1 MTLRISGHPPP
12 SLEDVDRVF
21 LALAHEARRQMLI
34 LLGQSGDELPSGYL
48 AARFAHSWPTTSRHL
63 KVLEEAGLVEVRRQ
77 RRSSNYRLNRDRLN
91 SIVTGWLGHLE
102 PVDPGQRWTPSG
114 PRSTSALARRA
125 TGTAPDLGPGGDQPD
140 RKQPDTAQNT
150 RQTKRQPRREV
161 SP

>member
-1 MTLRISGHPPP
+1 MKLMNSGLPPA

-34 LLGQSGDELPSGYL
+34 LLGRSGGELPSGYL

-77 RRSSNYRLNRDRLN
+77 RRSSNYRLNRERLN
-91 SIVTGWLGHLE
+91 SVVTGWLSYLE
-102 PVDPGQRWTPSG
+102 PADPEQRWTPSG

-125 TGTAPDLGPGGDQPD
+125 TGTASDPAPGGAQPD
-140 RKQPDTAQNT
+140 RQPDTAPNT
-150 RQTKRQPRREV
+150 RQTKRQPRGEGSR
-161 SP
+161 

>member
-1 MTLRISGHPPP
+1 V

-34 LLGQSGDELPSGYL
+34 LLGQSGGELPSGYL

-77 RRSSNYRLNRDRLN
+77 RRSSNYRLNRERLD
-91 SIVTGWLGHLE
+91 SIVTGWLSYLE
-102 PVDPGQRWTPSG
+102 PVDPGQRWAPSG

-125 TGTAPDLGPGGDQPD
+125 TGTAPDLGSGGEQSDRQPD
-140 RKQPDTAQNT
+140 KAQNT
-150 RQTKRQPRREV
+150 RQTKRQPRRED
-161 SP
+161 SQ